1 MNSDR
6 YNLIPKPVLKINSLE
21 GVVNAFPNAFELNR
35 GFHLLSN
42 FLGRNP
48 YSQLKCT
55 HKQTRI
61 SNLGNQVTNDSPAK
75 SARNHCFLLSKRF
88 LNFG

>member
-1 MNSDR
+1 MNSGR

-21 GVVNAFPNAFELNR
+21 GVVNAFPNAFELNHE
-35 GFHLLSN
+35 FHLLSN
-42 FLGRNP
+42 FFSRNS

-61 SNLGNQVTNDSPAK
+61 SNLRNQVTNGSRAG
-75 SARNHCFLLSKRF
+75 STSNHCFLLSKRF
-88 LNFG
+88 LNVG

>member
-1 MNSDR
+1 MNSSH
-6 YNLIPKPVLKINSLE
+6 YNLIPKPVLEINSLE
-21 GVVNAFPNAFELNR
+21 GIVNTFSNAFELNC

-42 FLGRNP
+42 FFSRNP

-55 HKQTRI
+55 HNQTRI
-61 SNLGNQVTNDSPAK
+61 SNLGNQMTNGSRAG

>member
-1 MNSDR
+1 MNSGH
-6 YNLIPKPVLKINSLE
+6 YNLIPKPVLEINSLKR
-21 GVVNAFPNAFELNR
+21 VVNAFPNAFELNR

-42 FLGRNP
+42 FLDRNP

-61 SNLGNQVTNDSPAK
+61 SNLENQVTNGSR
-75 SARNHCFLLSKRF
+75 ARFVHNHCFCF
-88 LNFG
+88 LRDF